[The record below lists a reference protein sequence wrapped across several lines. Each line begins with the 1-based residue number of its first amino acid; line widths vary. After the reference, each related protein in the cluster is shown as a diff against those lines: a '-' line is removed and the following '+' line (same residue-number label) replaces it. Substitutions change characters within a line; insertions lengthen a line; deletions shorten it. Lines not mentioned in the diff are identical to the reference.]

1 MKNTILATIA
11 TLFFSANAFAVRT
24 VECIPGQDTDMRV
37 IVTFNRDI
45 DPKKP
50 FIGAYDW
57 GATLKVVKPR
67 SNNNYV
73 NPNLRVTPIANYSDV
88 NLSGNA
94 AGVYLQL
101 YPQFNNQD
109 VFTNYEGQLFVND
122 LDARVYFNFTDRDGI
137 TGLIC
142 N

>member
-1 MKNTILATIA
+1 MKNTILVTFA
-11 TLFFSANAFAVRT
+11 TLLFSANAFAVRT
-24 VECIPGQDTDMRV
+24 VECIPGQDTDIRV

-57 GATLKVVKPR
+57 GATLKITKAR
-67 SNNNYV
+67 SSNSYV

-101 YPQFNNQD
+101 YPQFDSKEN
-109 VFTNYEGQLFVND
+109 FTNYEGQLFVND
-122 LDARVYFNFTDRDGI
+122 LDARLYFNFTDRDGI

-142 N
+142 K